1 VDRWTRRSS
10 PASSDAGAPAGPH
23 LPATPAAV
31 AFEEFFETERR
42 QLFRAIYLMTGS
54 IHDAEELTQDAFLT
68 VWARWERVRR
78 MDSPTG
84 YLYRTAMNAYRSR
97 HRRLARLARRSLLPS
112 PAEDPFE
119 ASDLR
124 ESIIRALREIAPRQR
139 AALILTELLDYDS
152 EEAGRLLG
160 VKAVTVRNLASQ
172 GRAQLKRSIE
182 PRDG

>member
-1 VDRWTRRSS
+1 MDRRTRRSS
-10 PASSDAGAPAGPH
+10 LASSDPGRPAGSH
-23 LPATPAAV
+23 LSATV

-97 HRRLARLARRSLLPS
+97 HRRLARLATRSLLPS

-119 ASDLR
+119 AADLKD
-124 ESIIRALREIAPRQR
+124 SIVRALRGISPRQR

-182 PRDG
+182 ARDG

>member
-1 VDRWTRRSS
+1 VDRRTRRSS
-10 PASSDAGAPAGPH
+10 PASSDPGRPAGSH

-97 HRRLARLARRSLLPS
+97 HRRLARLATRSLLPG

-119 ASDLR
+119 AADLKD
-124 ESIIRALREIAPRQR
+124 SIVRALRGIAPRQR

-182 PRDG
+182 ACDG